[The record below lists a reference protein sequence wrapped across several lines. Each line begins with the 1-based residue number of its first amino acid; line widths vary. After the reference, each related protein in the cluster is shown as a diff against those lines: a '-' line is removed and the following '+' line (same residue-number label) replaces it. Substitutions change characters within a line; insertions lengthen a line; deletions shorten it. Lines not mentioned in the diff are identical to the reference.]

1 VEEAGPPARLVDMKT
16 HFLLTALAF
25 AVLAL
30 ALGGWVVQ
38 SLRRPP
44 ALA

>member
-1 VEEAGPPARLVDMKT
+1 MKT
-16 HFLLTALAF
+16 NALLTALAF

-38 SLRRPP
+38 GVRR
-44 ALA
+44 AL

>member
-1 VEEAGPPARLVDMKT
+1 MKT
-16 HFLLTALAF
+16 NLVLTILAF

>member
-1 VEEAGPPARLVDMKT
+1 MKT
-16 HFLLTALAF
+16 NVVLTVLAF

-38 SLRRPP
+38 SLRHPP

>member
-1 VEEAGPPARLVDMKT
+1 MKT
-16 HFLLTALAF
+16 NLLLTVLAF
-25 AVLAL
+25 AVLVL

>member
-1 VEEAGPPARLVDMKT
+1 MKT

-30 ALGGWVVQ
+30 ALAGWLVQ
-38 SLRRPP
+38 VLVPRARREPRT
-44 ALA
+44 A